1 ISAVFYST
9 NSQPKLGVKEYEEA
23 DRQKVEILEENK
35 EKTGIYMWINKI
47 NGKRYVGSAKN
58 LKSRLLVY
66 YNYKKLQENMSINK
80 ALLKYGY
87 ASFSFIV
94 LEYCSQEVLVQ
105 REQHYLDLLQP
116 EYNILVYAY
125 SSLGFKHDKDTL
137 YKMSAENNHFF
148 GKTHSE
154 EARAK
159 MQDSKIGKN
168 LSEETK
174 AKISAATKGR
184 GKNFTEEHK
193 KNISAAQPNSQQLS
207 VLDLETGVETVYH
220 SIGEAARSL
229 GLLLDSMRAN
239 LISRQSKP
247 YKARYVLKRVTPSA
261 TKTENTLA
269 EGGQAN
275 VPAVHPNSQRLSVL
289 DLETGVET

>member
-154 EARAK
+154 EA
-159 MQDSKIGKN
+159 
-168 LSEETK
+168 K

-239 LISRQSKP
+239 LISRQQKP
-247 YKARYVLKRVTPSA
+247 YKGRYV
-261 TKTENTLA
+261 
-269 EGGQAN
+269 
-275 VPAVHPNSQRLSVL
+275 
-289 DLETGVET
+289 